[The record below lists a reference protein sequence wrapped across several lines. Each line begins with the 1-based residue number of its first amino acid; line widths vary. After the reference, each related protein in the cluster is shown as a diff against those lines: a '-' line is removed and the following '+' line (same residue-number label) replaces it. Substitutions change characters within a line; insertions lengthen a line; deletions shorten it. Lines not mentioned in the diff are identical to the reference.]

1 MKFSEEELKEI
12 NSKIKQAEELQLR
25 NGNKTYTMEEMIE
38 IINNMIGE
46 KQYL

>member
-1 MKFSEEELKEI
+1 MKFSEEEVKKI
-12 NSKIKQAEELQLR
+12 DSRIKQAEELQLR